1 MPMDVLNN
9 FVVSTGV
16 IAACLVALWAF
27 SLKIKDASIIDIF
40 WGSGFGVIA
49 LVCLALAPQTT
60 SYLLLLTALPV
71 IWAVRLSIY
80 LAARNLPHGEDPR
93 YVAMRK
99 AVDPKDWPMWS
110 LKKIYGSQGIAM
122 ILVAAPIW
130 IGMALGTGT
139 EIGLLAKLGAVIW
152 LIGFL
157 FEAVGDMQLTKFVKS
172 MKDFKGKYED
182 KPVLDTGLW
191 KYTRH
196 PNYFG
201 NATMWWG
208 IWLVA
213 CQAPWG
219 WVTIFAPAAMTFLL
233 LKITGAA
240 HLERTLKKRPAYN
253 DYIARTSEFFPWFPK
268 SP

>member
-1 MPMDVLNN
+1 MFVDVLMN
-9 FVVSTGV
+9 FLISTTV
-16 IAACLVALWAF
+16 IAACLILIWAL

-40 WGSGFGVIA
+40 WGSGFGIIA
-49 LVCLALAPQTT
+49 LVCLAVATQAT
-60 SYLLLLTALPV
+60 SYLVLLATLPV
-71 IWAVRLSIY
+71 IWAIRLSVY

-99 AVDPKDWPMWS
+99 RINAKDWPMWS
-110 LKKIYGSQGIAM
+110 LTKIYGGQGIAM
-122 ILVAAPIW
+122 MLVAAPIW
-130 IGMALGTGT
+130 AGMALGSST
-139 EIGLLAKLGAVIW
+139 ELGLLAKIGAVVW

-157 FEAVGDMQLTKFVKS
+157 FETVGDWQLAQFIKS
-172 MKDFKGKYED
+172 NKDYKGKYED

-219 WVTIFAPAAMTFLL
+219 WTTIFAPAAMTYLL
-233 LKITGAA
+233 MKITGAA
-240 HLERTLKKRPAYN
+240 HLERTLKKRPAYTA
-253 DYIARTSEFFPWFPK
+253 YVARTSEFFPRPPK
-268 SP
+268 KL